1 MNEETNDQEALKAD
15 ESQIVEESP
24 TSEVSEVE
32 DTQVESTEE
41 SPAESEG
48 EEVEAESTESV
59 ETEGTPR
66 DENRK
71 TAKSRIREL
80 VTEKKEAEA
89 KAESLA
95 DQVKKLTAYKPNNEF
110 LPQPQQQPEQSEMTY
125 EELMRRQD
133 ALVQIRLAQQENV
146 HRVQQEALEAIKAYP
161 ELDPDSDNFDSEL
174 SESISQATLAKIQSD
189 PTSPVRKFVDGMMKP
204 YKRSLEKQASDQ
216 KETIT
221 KQVSQQAMRPTQVQ
235 EQEKPFSEL
244 SIEEMEKKLGV
255 VYR

>member
-1 MNEETNDQEALKAD
+1 MNEETKDEEALKAD
-15 ESQIVEESP
+15 ESQIEEESP
-24 TSEVSEVE
+24 TSEESNEEVVQ
-32 DTQVESTEE
+32 TPAEE
-41 SPAESEG
+41 LPTESEG
-48 EEVEAESTESV
+48 EEAEAEPTGEVEA
-59 ETEGTPR
+59 EGTPR

-95 DQVKKLTAYKPNNEF
+95 DQVKKLTAFKTTQEYS
-110 LPQPQQQPEQSEMTY
+110 PQPQQQPEQSEITY

-174 SESISQATLAKIQSD
+174 SEAISQATLAKIQAD
-189 PTSPVRKFVDGMMKP
+189 PTSPVRKFVDGLMRP
-204 YKRSLEKQASDQ
+204 YKRSLEKQEAGQ
-216 KETIT
+216 KETIA

-255 VYR
+255 MYR